1 MSQSKKHHSR
11 SEKVGLPPGSLLLL
25 GEETMHPNIDLYQFT
40 PELATHRSYANIS
53 EVEILSDQVNWIHIS
68 GLNTSIIEQIGAK
81 FSLHNLVLEDILS
94 TGQRP
99 KVDEFDDYIYFVLRL
114 VNFVGA
120 ELVSEQV
127 SFILGKNYVLSIAE
141 KRSDFSAPIID
152 RIINKKGAVRSNKSD
167 YLLYALIDVV
177 VDNFYF
183 SMDSIDA
190 RIEEIQTSIDNADQN
205 DRLLM
210 LLRNLKKDVLQLR
223 KHIVPTREAV
233 YKLERL
239 ETALI
244 LENTDKYLRD
254 LYDHT
259 KQLEDTIETYNDTIN
274 NFREDYMSHLT
285 LKTNKVIQILTIIS
299 SIFIPLT
306 FIVGVYGMNFEF
318 MPGLHWKYGFLSS
331 ILLMIFVSFIM
342 VIVYVRNRWL

>member
-1 MSQSKKHHSR
+1 
-11 SEKVGLPPGSLLLL
+11 
-25 GEETMHPNIDLYQFT
+25 
-40 PELATHRSYANIS
+40 
-53 EVEILSDQVNWIHIS
+53 
-68 GLNTSIIEQIGAK
+68 
-81 FSLHNLVLEDILS
+81 VLEDILS

-190 RIEEIQTSIDNADQN
+190 RIEEIQTSIDNEDQN

>member
-1 MSQSKKHHSR
+1 M
-11 SEKVGLPPGSLLLL
+11 
-25 GEETMHPNIDLYQFT
+25 
-40 PELATHRSYANIS
+40 
-53 EVEILSDQVNWIHIS
+53 
-68 GLNTSIIEQIGAK
+68 
-81 FSLHNLVLEDILS
+81 
-94 TGQRP
+94 
-99 KVDEFDDYIYFVLRL
+99 
-114 VNFVGA
+114 
-120 ELVSEQV
+120 
-127 SFILGKNYVLSIAE
+127 
-141 KRSDFSAPIID
+141 
-152 RIINKKGAVRSNKSD
+152 
-167 YLLYALIDVV
+167 
-177 VDNFYF
+177 
-183 SMDSIDA
+183 
-190 RIEEIQTSIDNADQN
+190 
-205 DRLLM
+205 
-210 LLRNLKKDVLQLR
+210 
-223 KHIVPTREAV
+223 PTREAV

-331 ILLMIFVSFIM
+331 ILLMIVVSIIM

>member
-1 MSQSKKHHSR
+1 
-11 SEKVGLPPGSLLLL
+11 
-25 GEETMHPNIDLYQFT
+25 
-40 PELATHRSYANIS
+40 
-53 EVEILSDQVNWIHIS
+53 
-68 GLNTSIIEQIGAK
+68 
-81 FSLHNLVLEDILS
+81 
-94 TGQRP
+94 
-99 KVDEFDDYIYFVLRL
+99 
-114 VNFVGA
+114 
-120 ELVSEQV
+120 
-127 SFILGKNYVLSIAE
+127 
-141 KRSDFSAPIID
+141 
-152 RIINKKGAVRSNKSD
+152 
-167 YLLYALIDVV
+167 
-177 VDNFYF
+177 
-183 SMDSIDA
+183 
-190 RIEEIQTSIDNADQN
+190 
-205 DRLLM
+205 M

>member
-1 MSQSKKHHSR
+1 
-11 SEKVGLPPGSLLLL
+11 
-25 GEETMHPNIDLYQFT
+25 
-40 PELATHRSYANIS
+40 
-53 EVEILSDQVNWIHIS
+53 
-68 GLNTSIIEQIGAK
+68 
-81 FSLHNLVLEDILS
+81 
-94 TGQRP
+94 
-99 KVDEFDDYIYFVLRL
+99 
-114 VNFVGA
+114 
-120 ELVSEQV
+120 
-127 SFILGKNYVLSIAE
+127 
-141 KRSDFSAPIID
+141 
-152 RIINKKGAVRSNKSD
+152 
-167 YLLYALIDVV
+167 
-177 VDNFYF
+177 
-183 SMDSIDA
+183 MDSIDA